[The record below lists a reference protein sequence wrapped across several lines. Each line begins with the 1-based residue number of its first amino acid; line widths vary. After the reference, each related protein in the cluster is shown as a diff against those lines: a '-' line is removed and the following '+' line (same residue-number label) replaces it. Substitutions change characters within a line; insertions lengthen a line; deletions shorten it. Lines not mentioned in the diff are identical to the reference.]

1 MKALG
6 NIFLTW
12 RKGKGDRRKV
22 VGTIR
27 RSANGSIRF
36 NYEQKGLDEAYK
48 EGFSLY
54 TDFPEADKTYTDNVL
69 DVFGQRLI
77 KTDRADINRFL
88 DFWAINPKH
97 KDDKYYMLAY
107 TQGMLS
113 TDNFEFLVDF
123 QPVKDLCFITE
134 ISGLTSRNIPLD
146 SLQVGEEL
154 RWEWEP
160 KNSYDKKAV
169 KVFKGNTELGY
180 VKIIHN
186 RVFHKKNGNRLKI
199 RVKQID
205 KNGHLN
211 RVFIQ
216 VSF

>member
-1 MKALG
+1 VKALG

-12 RKGKGDRRKV
+12 RKGKGERRKI

-27 RSANGSIRF
+27 RGSSSSVRF
-36 NYEQKGLDEAYK
+36 NYNLEAVQEAYK
-48 EGFSLY
+48 EGFSPY
-54 TDFPEADKTYTDNVL
+54 TDFPEIDKTYTDNVL
-69 DVFGQRLI
+69 EVFGQRLI
-77 KTDRADINRFL
+77 KTDRSDINRFL
-88 DFWAINPKH
+88 DFWAINPKF
-97 KDDKYYMLAY
+97 KDDKYYMLAH

-123 QPVKDLCFITE
+123 HPVKDLCFITE
-134 ISGLTSRNIPLD
+134 ISGLTSRSIP
-146 SLQVGEEL
+146 SETIQVGDEL
-154 RWEWEP
+154 RWEVEP
-160 KNSYDKKAV
+160 KNSHDKNAV
-169 KVFKGNTELGY
+169 KVFKGDSVLGY

-199 RVKQID
+199 KVKQIE